1 MFYTYIQN
9 NSGGY
14 FKITK
19 KIKHYVI
26 IEADS
31 AKEAN
36 EKAEHIGIYFEGV
49 KKDRDC
55 PCCGDRWHKV
65 LEKGG
70 TKKPKIYGDNVLS
83 YFAFR
88 RKLFYW
94 YPLKKKAIVY
104 YKDGKFEVFSEKEN
118 NKL

>member
-1 MFYTYIQN
+1 MFYTYRQN
-9 NSGGY
+9 NSGGS

-36 EKAEHIGIYFEGV
+36 EKAEHIGIYFDGV
-49 KKDRDC
+49 EKDIDC

-65 LEKGG
+65 IEEDG
-70 TKKPKIYGDNVLS
+70 TETPKIYGEDASS
-83 YFAFR
+83 YLAFR
-88 RKLFYW
+88 KQLFW
-94 YPLKKKAIVY
+94 GLSTKEKVIVY
-104 YKDGKFEVFSEKEN
+104 YKDGKVEVFKEI
-118 NKL
+118 